1 MREPLKQKKQKK
13 IKKLT
18 RKGKTANEIASLL
31 NVSLSSVYKYR

>member
-1 MREPLKQKKQKK
+1 MREQLKEKKKKK

-18 RKGKTANEIASLL
+18 RKGKSASEIASLL